1 MAYYIYMAGC
11 ADGSIYTG
19 IAADPCRR
27 LRQHGDKT
35 GARYTRSHPVT
46 ALLGLWCTQDRPC
59 ALRMEAAVK
68 KLPRSRK
75 ELLLS
80 EPDKLPQLLPGLAA
94 ELYQY
99 IPGVTLERC
108 LKGDWNHH
116 A

>member
-27 LRQHGDKT
+27 LRQHVEKT

-46 ALLGLWCTQDRPC
+46 ALLGLW
-59 ALRMEAAVK
+59 
-68 KLPRSRK
+68 
-75 ELLLS
+75 
-80 EPDKLPQLLPGLAA
+80 LPQLLPGLSA

-99 IPGVTLERC
+99 IPGVTLEQC